1 MVPMVPVP
9 GGAGEDPVQGQED
22 ANQSL
27 QHCCDPELLRFVPF
41 FFWGGNP
48 LGESRTM
55 VRFHPFFS
63 GRQPLRGQLGAP
75 PDARARSEELEETK
89 AEKESDVKYST
100 DLKLGDEDG
109 RPLRS
114 SNFSVNC

>member
-1 MVPMVPVP
+1 MP

-41 FFWGGNP
+41 FFGT

-55 VRFHPFFS
+55 VRFPPLFFR
-63 GRQPLRGQLGAP
+63 GGQPWRGQLGAP
-75 PDARARSEELEETK
+75 PEELEETK

-109 RPLRS
+109 RPFRS
-114 SNFSVNC
+114 SNFSVHC

>member
-1 MVPMVPVP
+1 MVPVP

-41 FFWGGNP
+41 FFGGGTP
-48 LGESRTM
+48 LVSRELWFVFT
-55 VRFHPFFS
+55 FFS

>member
-41 FFWGGNP
+41 FFW
-48 LGESRTM
+48 E
-55 VRFHPFFS
+55 
-63 GRQPLRGQLGAP
+63 P
-75 PDARARSEELEETK
+75 PW
-89 AEKESDVKYST
+89 
-100 DLKLGDEDG
+100 
-109 RPLRS
+109 
-114 SNFSVNC
+114 